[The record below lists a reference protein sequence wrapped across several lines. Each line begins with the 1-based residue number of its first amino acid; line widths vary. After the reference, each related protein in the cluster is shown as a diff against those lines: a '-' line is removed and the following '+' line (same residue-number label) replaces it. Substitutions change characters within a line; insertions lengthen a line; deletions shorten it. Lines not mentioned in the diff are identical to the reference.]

1 MFELS
6 PAIPESKARAALKRV
21 LRGLPRPGL
30 AALFLFIGYTKFD
43 GDPRGPWYGI
53 FEQIGLGQWFRVFT
67 GVMQVAGAVLIAFR
81 RTVTVGAALL
91 GATMLGAA
99 AVDVFLMGSPVVVIP
114 LLLLFII
121 ATVWVTSD

>member
-1 MFELS
+1 MALRRTL
-6 PAIPESKARAALKRV
+6 RA
-21 LRGLPRPGL
+21 LPRLAL
-30 AALFLFIGYTKFD
+30 AALFLFVGYTKFD
-43 GDPRGPWYGI
+43 GDPRSAWHGI

-67 GVMQVAGAVLIAFR
+67 GVVQVTGAALIAFR
-81 RTVTVGAALL
+81 RTVTVGAVLL

-99 AVDVFLMGSPVVVIP
+99 AVDVFLMGSPVVVLP

>member
-6 PAIPESKARAALKRV
+6 PAIPESKARAALGRA
-21 LRGLPRPGL
+21 LRALPRLGL

-81 RTVTVGAALL
+81 RTVTVGAVLL

-99 AVDVFLMGSPVVVIP
+99 AVDLFLMGSPVVVIP

-121 ATVWVTSD
+121 ATVLVTSD

>member
-1 MFELS
+1 M
-6 PAIPESKARAALKRV
+6 
-21 LRGLPRPGL
+21 
-30 AALFLFIGYTKFD
+30 
-43 GDPRGPWYGI
+43 
-53 FEQIGLGQWFRVFT
+53 FRVFT

>member
-1 MFELS
+1 
-6 PAIPESKARAALKRV
+6 
-21 LRGLPRPGL
+21 
-30 AALFLFIGYTKFD
+30 
-43 GDPRGPWYGI
+43 
-53 FEQIGLGQWFRVFT
+53 
-67 GVMQVAGAVLIAFR
+67 MQVAGAVLIAFR

-99 AVDVFLMGSPVVVIP
+99 AVDLLLMGSPVVVIP